1 MTKIKIKFSFLVF
14 NALLFLLRDSELI
27 SAFYIACISHEL
39 GHVIALKLTSGELK
53 SIELS
58 CFGIKMTASPCSS
71 LKSGIFVLLSGPA
84 VNLLLYI
91 IFRVFKIGG
100 FLSSF
105 NLAEGLFN
113 LLPYSMLDGGAVVNL
128 IAEGSIYESQLRI
141 VYFIIRILTAL
152 IIATLLMS

>member
-27 SAFYIACISHEL
+27 SAFYIACILHEL
-39 GHVIALKLTSGELK
+39 GHIIALKLTGGELK

-71 LKSGIFVLLSGPA
+71 LKNGILVLLSGPA

-91 IFRVFKIGG
+91 ILRVLEIGG
-100 FLSSF
+100 FLATF

-113 LLPYSMLDGGAVVNL
+113 LLPYSMLDGGAVMNL
-128 IAEGSIYESQLRI
+128 IAEGSVYESQLRI
-141 VYFIIRILTAL
+141 IYLIIRILTAFAIVLLL
-152 IIATLLMS
+152 IS